1 MAFVLRQSRCDRP
14 GLPLPGWQRVLGIL
28 LGSGASFLVRIGFA
42 LFITGIFSVLIRVWN
57 LGRATAA

>member
-1 MAFVLRQSRCDRP
+1 M
-14 GLPLPGWQRVLGIL
+14 PLPGWQRVLGIL